1 VQPPLA
7 FSDAVQAMLAEHV
20 VLARFGVQ
28 FDLVSETVYLCQG
41 DSFRDNVGRFWQGL
55 GLFGELS
62 GLQIAA
68 EAAISPIQLTL
79 SGLVEDDKTRA
90 SPYAALGRAA
100 ADASAEMIG
109 RTASVFVMFFDSTL
123 GQPVDLPYLLQS
135 YQLGAATLEIGEG
148 QITLSVQGDPLFGG
162 KHIAPL
168 NLVCDEDQ
176 QQTYPGDR
184 VFERVGW
191 RKTVITA

>member
-1 VQPPLA
+1 MQPPIA
-7 FSDAVQAMLAEHV
+7 FSDAVQAMLSEHV

-28 FDLVSETVYLCQG
+28 LDLASETVYLCQG
-41 DSFRDNVGRFWQGL
+41 DSFRDNVGRMWRGL
-55 GLFGELS
+55 GLFGELA
-62 GLQIAA
+62 GLQIGA
-68 EAAISPIQLTL
+68 EAATSPIQLTL
-79 SGLVEDDKTRA
+79 AGLVEDDKTLQ

-100 ADASAEMIG
+100 ADASAEIIG
-109 RTASVFVMFFDSTL
+109 RTASVYVMFFDETL

-148 QITLSVQGDPLFGG
+148 QIALTVRGDPLFGG

-176 QQTYPGDR
+176 QQKYPGDR
-184 VFERVGW
+184 IFERVGW

>member
-1 VQPPLA
+1 MQPPIA

-28 FDLVSETVYLCQG
+28 LDLASETVYLCQG
-41 DSFRDNVGRFWQGL
+41 DSFRDNVGRLWRGL
-55 GLFGELS
+55 GLFGELA
-62 GLQIAA
+62 GLQIGA
-68 EAAISPIQLTL
+68 EAATSPIQLTL
-79 SGLVEDDKTRA
+79 AGLVEDDKTLQ

-100 ADASAEMIG
+100 ADASAEIIG
-109 RTASVFVMFFDSTL
+109 RTASVYVMFFDETL
-123 GQPVDLPYLLQS
+123 GQSVDLPYLLQS
-135 YQLGAATLEIGEG
+135 YQLGAASLEIGDG
-148 QITLSVQGDPLFGG
+148 QIALTVQGDPLFGG

-176 QQTYPGDR
+176 QQKYPGDR